1 MTDIF
6 NTTIVCD
13 ACDKKTQKSVIE
25 REGSSI
31 RTWSCP
37 GCNRKWYHPSDMQ
50 EYDNFKK
57 IKNKIYQ
64 VKLRMVG
71 NSYTI
76 SIPREIIDF
85 ESEMQR
91 EINDI
96 IKLCLEEPRKLS
108 IFFEKKK
115 ERFIKEMHER
125 FMEEK

>member
-6 NTTIVCD
+6 NTTLVCD
-13 ACDKKTQKSVIE
+13 VCNQKTQKSIIE
-25 REGSSI
+25 REGFSI
-31 RTWSCP
+31 RTWICQE
-37 GCNRKWYHPSDMQ
+37 CNRKWHHPSDMQ

-57 IKNKIYQ
+57 IKNKIFQ

-85 ESEMQR
+85 ESEIQR

-96 IKLCLEEPRKLS
+96 IRLCLEEPRKLS
-108 IFFEKKK
+108 IYFEKKK
-115 ERFIKEMHER
+115 EKFIKEINER
-125 FMEEK
+125 FSGK